1 MRRFSCCV
9 WSLVVFL
16 IVGISMAEAQTVL
29 SVTPQTQAL
38 DRCQKLVTVRAAEA
52 VAAAQEVLA
61 ASGTTPD
68 QRLAATI
75 CMAVAQ
81 TLSGQRDAGA
91 ISLEAARG
99 LLDAPGVTPRGRLDG
114 QLRLPVLLVRLGRV
128 DEALAVQEEVLVTAR
143 ERGIVPVQIESLRF
157 MAQIRATEFDDPEG
171 ALPYFRQAYDL
182 HRAMVGTSGNVN
194 PPLSY
199 DLGYTLMLLG
209 QHEEA
214 DVLFAEAGKA
224 AAAIPE
230 LAGMEDRIA
239 SHRAEILRLRGHA
252 DAAEPQLVTV
262 LARQRAGG
270 DLAGEAAT
278 LNRLS
283 RARLDLGRAQEA
295 LGVAREA
302 LDVAERGRYPE
313 EERNALDAL
322 ADIHVALGQSELALE
337 YAKREREMGRALDRQ
352 DTARRLAGMQARA
365 ADSELTSNVVSDRI
379 KSERAELLRNIVIV
393 VLGFFA
399 LVALLLLVRARG
411 KQRQLEEISVTD
423 SLTQLPDRRGA
434 TRRLEVLE
442 TKGVGRS
449 ALLLID
455 VDRLSTINDKLGRD
469 AGDHALVAVARCL
482 RDSCD
487 PGDMV
492 ARWDG
497 GEFVVLREDTSQEA
511 AFALAAH
518 LRAQI
523 ERLQVAGSSGSAPI
537 PSVSIGVV
545 SLPLFPEGVGG
556 RQEALRAVNRALQ
569 VAKRVRRNAW
579 VGLWGVA
586 SGIDAARALD
596 NMTGALSNGWF
607 VVSGNPPVNLSAG
620 WEALEDGKDEPRQD
634 RRGDTGM

>member
-1 MRRFSCCV
+1 MWRFSYSA
-9 WSLVVFL
+9 WSLVLLL
-16 IVGISMAEAQTVL
+16 IVGIYTAEAQTVL
-29 SVTPQTQAL
+29 PVTPQTQAL
-38 DRCQKLVTVRAAEA
+38 DRCQKLVTVRATEA

-91 ISLEAARG
+91 VSMEAARE

-128 DEALAVQEEVLVTAR
+128 DEALAVQEEVLLTAR
-143 ERGIVPVQIESLRF
+143 EQGVVPVQIESLRF

-171 ALPYFRQAYDL
+171 ALPYFQQAYDM
-182 HRAMVGTSGNVN
+182 HRAMVGASGNVN

-199 DLGYTLMLLG
+199 DLGYTFMLLG
-209 QHEEA
+209 RHEEA

-224 AAAIPE
+224 AAEIPE

-252 DAAEPQLVTV
+252 DSAEPQLAAV

-278 LNRLS
+278 LYRLS

-302 LDVAERGRYPE
+302 LNAAERGRYPE

-322 ADIHVALGQSELALE
+322 ADIHVALGQPELALE

-365 ADSELTSNVVSDRI
+365 ADSELTSSAVSDRVG
-379 KSERAELLRNIVIV
+379 SQRAELLRNIVIV
-393 VLGFFA
+393 VLGFLA
-399 LVALLLLVRARG
+399 LTALLLLMRARG

-434 TRRLEVLE
+434 TQRIERLEAE
-442 TKGVGRS
+442 GIGRA
-449 ALLLID
+449 ALFLVD
-455 VDRLSTINDKLGRD
+455 VDHLGAINDKFGRD
-469 AGDHALVAVARCL
+469 AGDRALVSVACCL

-487 PGDMV
+487 PSDMV

-497 GEFVVLREDTSQEA
+497 GEFVVLRGDTSQEA

-518 LRAQI
+518 LRAQV
-523 ERLQVAGSSGSAPI
+523 ERLQASGSSGSSPT

-545 SLPLFPEGVGG
+545 SLPLFPKGIGG
-556 RQEALRAVNRALQ
+556 RQDALRAANRALQ

-579 VGLWGVA
+579 VGIWGVA
-586 SGIDAARALD
+586 TGVEATLALD
-596 NMTGALSNGWF
+596 DMAAALTNGWF
-607 VVSGNPPVNLSAG
+607 VIDGNPPVDLTTG
-620 WEALEDGKDEPRQD
+620 WGDLADKMDD
-634 RRGDTGM
+634 SHRR